1 VKEGKATVAIQAT
14 SVQEM
19 YHKMREKLADVV
31 PDVELQIKAEIAYEI
46 NRLKVEKNAVILGH
60 NYMEPALFATIPDYV
75 GDSLMLSRKAAQT
88 DKDIIVFCG
97 VEFMA
102 ETAKILN
109 PDKTVLLPAAKA
121 GCSLAESIT
130 AEDVRWLRR
139 QYPGVP
145 VVTYINTYAD
155 VKAESDI
162 CVTSGN
168 AVDVVKGLESDTVI
182 FLPDEYLAKNVAR
195 ETGKQ
200 IILPTR
206 TENVQTKA
214 QAMAHAA
221 SAIGAKRVA
230 VHGEKQ
236 PNIELTSPADFQMV
250 GWHGRCEVHD
260 KFTVSDIE
268 AVRAQFPDVVI
279 VSHPECSPEVVAASD
294 FAGST
299 QAMIN
304 FVQQTTAPRYLML
317 TECSM
322 GDNIA
327 AANPHKEMLRLCS
340 VRCPHMNQITMED
353 TLDALRYNQY
363 EINVPEDVR
372 IRAVRAVERM
382 LAFG

>member
-1 VKEGKATVAIQAT
+1 MAIQAT
-14 SVQEM
+14 SVQDM
-19 YHKMREKLADVV
+19 YNKMREKLADVV

-46 NRLKVEKNAVILGH
+46 NRIKVEKNAIILGH

-97 VEFMA
+97 VKFMA

-109 PDKTVLLPAAKA
+109 PTKTVLLPASRA

-130 AEDVRWLRR
+130 AEDVRRLKA

-162 CVTSGN
+162 CCTSGN
-168 AVDVVKGLESDTVI
+168 AVAIVNGLKSDTII
-182 FLPDEYLAKNVAR
+182 FLPDEYLAKNVAN
-195 ETGKQ
+195 ETGKKI
-200 IILPTR
+200 IILTHLDSSH
-206 TENVQTKA
+206 V
-214 QAMAHAA
+214 A
-221 SAIGAKRVA
+221 SA
-230 VHGEKQ
+230 E
-236 PNIELTSPADFQMV
+236 NIQLGSPADFQMV

-260 KFTVSDIE
+260 KFTVGDIE
-268 AVRAQFPDVVI
+268 AVRAQFPDVAI
-279 VSHPECSPEVVAASD
+279 VAHPECSPEVVAASD

-299 QAMIN
+299 QAMIE
-304 FVQQTTAPRYLML
+304 FVEQTSAPRYLML

-353 TLDALRYNQY
+353 TLDALRYNRY
-363 EINVPEDVR
+363 EINVPEDIR
-372 IRAVRAVERM
+372 IRALSAVERM